1 MSQEPENYRHSPEAV
16 IHLDAVVVEAE
27 SDDTGNPLD
36 SPEAQARLD
45 KLTDWYVQARDAQSV
60 NRMEQALD
68 HDYYDGLQWSDEDRR
83 VLMERGQPALV
94 FNKVAPAINWVSGTE
109 KKTRID
115 YQVVPRG
122 SEDTEPAEAKTKL
135 LKYLSDVNRIG
146 FNRSRAFLDAIIS
159 GVGWMEHCIVADP
172 DDEPLRVRY
181 EDWRNIYYDHLSV
194 EPDLSDARYLFR
206 QKWTDEDLAVLMFP
220 GREEQVRAAATY
232 LANNADTDDDEFYWQ
247 RQDVVL
253 QDGRPASAH
262 MSSVTEYCN
271 AQNRR
276 RRVKLIECWY
286 REPCQCQ
293 VIKGRA
299 LGPENGT
306 LFDPQDPYQQFHLA
320 NGLATVVDALRLQV
334 RCAFFAGHSLL
345 WEGPSP
351 YQHNRFPFVPIW
363 CYRRKRDNAPYGV
376 VRGLRDVQDD
386 LNKRR
391 SKAVHLL
398 SVNQMIYEQGAIPDV
413 DAARDELNA
422 ADGMVEVAANRLKS
436 IIVRDQPQ
444 LAEEHVTLMEQD
456 GQFIQEV
463 SGITDENLGL
473 DTNATSG
480 RAIQA
485 RQQQGHVVTATIF
498 DNLRFSVQL
507 DGEIDLSNIE
517 QFYDTPKTIRILGDD
532 ANDMQFLDVNQRR
545 ADGLITNPITASVAD
560 FVVDEEDYNQSTR
573 QAMFQSLMDLIAQLS
588 AGMPQIAAQLLPIA
602 LTMSDLPN
610 REAVIARVNQAL
622 GLDED
627 GNPIPQQEPP
637 ADPEAEARTAL
648 TQAQTQKTQA
658 DAELSHQKAI
668 TEQTEQQVRAHG
680 MQFDQNAQDMQRV
693 KLVADVASQHQAN
706 QQSAIQHQH
715 SAQMDR
721 DKLAANIANEH
732 DRNQIAASKTAGEPR
747 PGHTMP
753 GLQSDNTNPGV
764 GNPV

>member
-1 MSQEPENYRHSPEAV
+1 MLHGPENYRRTPETV
-16 IHLDAVVVEAE
+16 IHLDAVIVEAE
-27 SDDTGNPLD
+27 PDDAANPLD
-36 SPEAQARLD
+36 SPEAQARLN

-60 NRMEQALD
+60 NRLEQALD

-94 FNKVAPAINWVSGTE
+94 FNKIAPAINWVSGTE

-122 SEDTEPAEAKTKL
+122 SEDTAPAEAKTKL

-146 FNRSRAFLDAIIS
+146 FHRSKAFLDAIIS
-159 GVGWMEHCIVADP
+159 GVGWLEHCIVADP

-206 QKWTDEDLAVLMFP
+206 HKWIDEDLATFMFP
-220 GREEQVRAAATY
+220 CRKVQVEQAATY
-232 LANNADTDDDEFYWQ
+232 LANNAWTDDDEFYWQ
-247 RQDVVL
+247 HQDVIL

-262 MSSVTEYCN
+262 MSSVTEYAN
-271 AQNRR
+271 VQNRR
-276 RRVKLIECWY
+276 RRVKLVECWY
-286 REPCQCQ
+286 REPCPCQ
-293 VIKGRA
+293 VIKGQA
-299 LGPENGT
+299 LGPESGSP
-306 LFDPQDPYQQFHLA
+306 FDPQDPFQRFHLD
-320 NGLATVVDALRLQV
+320 NGLATVVDALKLQV
-334 RCAFFAGHSLL
+334 RCAIFAGHNLL

-351 YQHNRFPFVPIW
+351 YRHNRFPFVPIW

-398 SVNQMIYEQGAIPDV
+398 SVNQIIYERGAIPDI

-422 ADGMVEVAANRLKS
+422 PDGMVEVETGKLKS

-444 LAEEHVTLMEQD
+444 LAEEHVKLMDDD

-498 DNLRFSVQL
+498 DNLRLAVQL
-507 DGEIDLSNIE
+507 DGEQDLSNIE
-517 QFYDTPKTIRILGDD
+517 QFYDTPKTVRILGDD
-532 ANDMQFLDVNQRR
+532 AKDMEFLEVNSRR
-545 ADGLITNPITASVAD
+545 ADGLLMNPITASVAD
-560 FVVDEEDYNQSTR
+560 FVVDEEDFNQSTR
-573 QAMFQSLMDLIAQLS
+573 QAMFQSLMDLIAQL
-588 AGMPQIAAQLLPIA
+588 ANAMPQVAAQLMPIA

-610 REAVIARVNQAL
+610 REAVIAKVNQAL
-622 GLDED
+622 GLDKD
-627 GNPIPQQEPP
+627 GNPVPQQEAAP
-637 ADPEAEARTAL
+637 DPLTQAKAAL
-648 TQAQTQKTQA
+648 TQAQTEKTNA
-658 DAELSHQKAI
+658 DAELSRQKAV
-668 TEQTEQQVRAHG
+668 TEQTEQQVRQHG

-693 KLVADVASQHQAN
+693 KLVADVAGGHEQRRIQAN
-706 QQSAIQHQH
+706 
-715 SAQMDR
+715 
-721 DKLAANIANEH
+721 
-732 DRNQIAASKTAGEPR
+732 KTAGEPI
-747 PGHTMP
+747 PGHQMP